1 MRAAVLLLLDS
12 SSSRKID
19 NRSRAIQ
26 QQQHQKTETAED
38 WPKKAKRS
46 TKKILCRSVEQI
58 RNHTLGGRVAK
69 VFNCAI
75 VNVNGQLQPPYP
87 TPSSALASIKQTHTL
102 THSLTVDS
110 IGRHKDWAGGNHCAD
125 GSAGAAPK
133 LVQGL
138 ARKLLLPC
146 VAHCDSAAAAE
157 PKSVQNSSSEPPRL
171 RSLLFIEQEKLQP
184 SNELLIEFRRG
195 KKKKGKGKRTA
206 VTIAV

>member
-38 WPKKAKRS
+38 WAEKAKRRS

-87 TPSSALASIKQTHTL
+87 TPSSALASIKQTHTHTL
-102 THSLTVDS
+102 THSLLT
-110 IGRHKDWAGGNHCAD
+110 RLGGIKTGLVVITALMVV
-125 GSAGAAPK
+125 
-133 LVQGL
+133 LVQPPNWCKDQRENCCFR
-138 ARKLLLPC
+138 ASPIVTRLLQ
-146 VAHCDSAAAAE
+146 
-157 PKSVQNSSSEPPRL
+157 QNQRVSRIRA
-171 RSLLFIEQEKLQP
+171 RSLLACVHSSS
-184 SNELLIEFRRG
+184 SNKRSCSLL
-195 KKKKGKGKRTA
+195 TSY
-206 VTIAV
+206 